1 MLLTRVWRFLFSLR
15 GDGQVREEIRLLRHD
30 TTKRR
35 EELMA
40 LHLELEEAHVELD
53 NVNVLGMEGTEGL
66 HRNELNTAERDVAN
80 MWQRRIRM
88 ERCRWKIRNFRKNV
102 LLRRLM
108 KRYIAPVRKRR
119 QVYPR
124 IRAVLHGLTPRAVLF
139 LPFAVWSGGGLV

>member
-1 MLLTRVWRFLFSLR
+1 M
-15 GDGQVREEIRLLRHD
+15 REEIRLLRHD

-108 KRYIAPVRKRR
+108 KRYIAPVRARR

-124 IRAVLHGLTPRAVLF
+124 IHAVLHGLTPRAVLF
-139 LPFAVWSGGGLV
+139 LPFSVWCGGGLV